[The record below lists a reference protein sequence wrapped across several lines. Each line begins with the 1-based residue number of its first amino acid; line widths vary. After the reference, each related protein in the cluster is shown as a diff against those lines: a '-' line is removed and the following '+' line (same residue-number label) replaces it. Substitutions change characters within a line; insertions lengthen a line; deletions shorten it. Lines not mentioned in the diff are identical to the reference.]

1 MRYIQEILSNRVL
14 LIGILAWFAAQF
26 LKIVF
31 TGIIEKKW
39 DFKRLFF
46 GLGGMPSSHSA
57 VVTSLATSVGISKGF
72 YSVEFAISVLLA
84 FIVMTDA
91 AGVRRAAG
99 RQAVVLNKLLQDMI
113 EAGKGGNKEKLKE
126 MLGHTPFEVVIG
138 ALLGVLLALLCM

>member
-1 MRYIQEILSNRVL
+1 MRYIQEILSNRIL
-14 LIGILAWFAAQF
+14 MIGILAWFSAQF

-31 TGIIEKKW
+31 VGIIERKW
-39 DFKRLFF
+39 DFKRLLF

-57 VVTSLATSVGISKGF
+57 VVTSLATSVGISNGF

-99 RQAVVLNKLLQDMI
+99 RQAVVLNKLVQELI
-113 EAGKGGNKEKLKE
+113 ENGKSPNKEKLKE

-138 ALLGVLLALLCM
+138 ALLGVLLGLLCM